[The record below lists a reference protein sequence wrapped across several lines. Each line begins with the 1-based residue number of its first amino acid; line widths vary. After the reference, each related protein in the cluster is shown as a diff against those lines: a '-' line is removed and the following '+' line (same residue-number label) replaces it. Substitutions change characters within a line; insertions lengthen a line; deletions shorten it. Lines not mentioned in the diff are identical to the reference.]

1 MRQDL
6 QNDFLDRQ
14 YTNRV
19 LLGFP
24 EERERFAQP
33 IISPLAFASWV
44 SLNAFFNCSLA
55 IIIDFDFG
63 LFGFFAG
70 AAAGVVVV
78 VVVSLIF
85 HSPLL
90 VC

>member
-1 MRQDL
+1 MMSFGLFMQLVFERLL
-6 QNDFLDRQ
+6 QATGRTFYSMLTQ
-14 YTNRV
+14 
-19 LLGFP
+19 LLG
-24 EERERFAQP
+24 AILNIILDP
-33 IISPLAFASWV
+33 IMI
-44 SLNAFFNCSLA
+44 
-55 IIIDFDFG
+55 FG